1 MFYVMAAQVQND
13 SFEAIWRQAVLGNQ
27 QARGALH
34 ETLGLGEPAQ
44 PTANHSFEAIWR
56 QAVLG
61 NQQAR
66 GALRQTLGLAE
77 RAQPTVLSVAPRQPA
92 LRQAA

>member
-1 MFYVMAAQVQND
+1 MYYVMAVQVQND
-13 SFEAIWRQAVLGNQ
+13 RFEAIWRQAVLGNQ
-27 QARGALH
+27 QARSTLH

-44 PTANHSFEAIWR
+44 PTANHSFEATWR